1 MYDEDTGRTRL
12 VKGDGEILEECV
24 SASRHKEINKQATEG
39 DGQSFQV
46 WSQTHFYYVGS
57 FKTIGVLEQS
67 NFDKH
72 INEFLVSL
80 GFTRSVKGAISA
92 PHLTGFEGHEIGSL
106 FSGQRKERKKCV
118 SGQISVFPELAQR
131 QNFIH
136 I

>member
-46 WSQTHFYYVGS
+46 WSQTQFYYVWS

-67 NFDKH
+67 NFYNH
-72 INEFLVSL
+72 IIEFLVSL
-80 GFTRSVKGAISA
+80 GFARSIKGGPSA
-92 PHLTGFEGHEIGSL
+92 YQKLLTSMD
-106 FSGQRKERKKCV
+106 
-118 SGQISVFPELAQR
+118 
-131 QNFIH
+131 
-136 I
+136 

>member
-46 WSQTHFYYVGS
+46 WSQTQFYYVWS

-67 NFDKH
+67 NFYNH
-72 INEFLVSL
+72 IMYWVSCFA
-80 GFTRSVKGAISA
+80 GFYEVSKVWPISLPKA
-92 PHLTGFEGHEIGSL
+92 PHLTGLERHAIGGL
-106 FSGQRKERKKCV
+106 WFDIQAKEKREKMC
-118 SGQISVFPELAQR
+118 
-131 QNFIH
+131 
-136 I
+136 